1 MFLRPWRQTAL
12 IVLAELLAMAPWFAA
27 TAVAPQ
33 LREALGAGSGAF
45 DAWLTMS
52 VQLGF
57 ALGALTLAVTSLADR
72 IAAHR
77 LFACCA
83 LAAAVCTAAIPL
95 AAAQEALAGPAVLG
109 LRLLTGAF
117 LAGVYPPGM
126 KLAAS
131 WVSSRRR
138 GLALGLLV
146 GALTVGS
153 ALPHLLTAL
162 APAEAGGG
170 VDWRTTLL
178 LAALLAAAGGALCAL
193 AVRPGPAFPPASPF
207 NPAMVLAV
215 LRQRPLRLATVGYL
229 GHMWEL
235 YAMWAWTPALL
246 LASFTEAE
254 LPQRAARL
262 AGFAVIAVGAL
273 GCVAGGLLA
282 DRAGRT
288 RAAALSLAGSGA
300 CALLAGALF
309 DHPLPLLLLCLVWG
323 VLVIADSAQFSA
335 AVSELADERYVGT
348 ALTTQTLA
356 GFLLTML
363 TIRLTPALVE
373 AQGWATATASLALG
387 PAVGL
392 VAMRRLAALPEAARL
407 AGGKG

>member
-12 IVLAELLAMAPWFAA
+12 IALAELLAMAPWFAA

-33 LREALGAGSGAF
+33 LRQALGAASAAY

-57 ALGALTLAVTSLADR
+57 ALGALTLSATSLADR
-72 IAAHR
+72 VAAHR

-95 AAAQEALAGPAVLG
+95 AAAQGALAAEMTLG

-153 ALPHLLTAL
+153 AMPHLLTAL
-162 APAEAGGG
+162 APAGAAGG
-170 VDWRTTLL
+170 VDWRTALL
-178 LAALLAAAGGALCAL
+178 LAALLAAVGGGLCAL
-193 AVRPGPAFPPASPF
+193 AVRPGSAFPKASPF
-207 NPAMVLAV
+207 NPAMALAV
-215 LRQRPLRLATVGYL
+215 FRRRPLRLATAGYL

-246 LASFTEAE
+246 LASFTGAG
-254 LPQRAARL
+254 LPERAARL
-262 AGFAVIAVGAL
+262 AGFAVVAVGAV

-288 RAAALSLAGSGA
+288 RVAGASMAGSGA
-300 CALLAGALF
+300 CALVAGALF

-348 ALTTQTLA
+348 ALTMQTLT

-363 TIRLTPALVE
+363 TIRLTPALIE
-373 AQGWATATASLALG
+373 AQGWALATASLAIG
-387 PAVGL
+387 PALGV
-392 VAMRRLAALPEAARL
+392 VAMRRLAALPESSRL